1 MITLY
6 PDQNKFIAQ
15 IRKKISEKHKHII
28 CQAPTG
34 FGKTVCFSYI
44 AHHALTKGNRVLII
58 TDRTELLTET
68 GGTLQEFGM
77 KPVFIEAGT
86 MYPPRPYDR
95 LVVGMAQTMR
105 RRIDTVKH
113 GKAWRD
119 WFASFDV
126 VIIDECHKQEFNDFF
141 CLEKD
146 GANVAESLFNGAIVL
161 GFTATPQRTGNM
173 RQLGEDYTTMVLGPT
188 TDELI
193 KMGRLMPDRY
203 YSIKG
208 ADLDGIKMNSKGD
221 FDEGAAYER
230 FKRPEL
236 FAGVVDNWL
245 KLTPNTCTIVFC
257 VNIQHCIDT
266 AEEFNKR
273 GIKAKFVTSEVARP
287 KIPEHPTEANLAR
300 YEKHLGEFE
309 RYQAAFKLY
318 SGDRIE
324 VINEW
329 KEWGFYVLI
338 NAGIL
343 TTGFNHKPIQTVI
356 INRVTISDNLW
367 LQMIGR
373 GSRPSKETDKQ
384 LFNILDFGNHGVRLG
399 KYRERRE
406 YSLIHKTSKGGGV
419 APIKECGDQKRPG
432 VKANPETGY
441 TPDKSGRPGCGCF
454 IAASVMI
461 CPFCGY
467 TYDTEKELIA
477 AELVLM
483 DYDILPQNNVHIKE
497 PDKWRE
503 IESQAASRGYKDG
516 WVVANILARHG
527 VDELINYAQ
536 AKGHQSGWVYRMQKR
551 YGGKVTAIIK

>member
-1 MITLY
+1 MIILY
-6 PDQNKFIAQ
+6 PDQQKFILE
-15 IRKKISEKHKHII
+15 IRRRISEKHKHLI

-44 AHHALTKGNRVLII
+44 AHHALTKGNSVLII
-58 TDRTELLTET
+58 TDRTELLCET
-68 GGTLQEFGM
+68 GGTLEEFGM

-105 RRIDTVKH
+105 RRIDANRH
-113 GKAWRD
+113 RKAWRE

-141 CLEKD
+141 YMEAD
-146 GANVAESLFNGAIVL
+146 GSNVAENLFNGAIVL

-188 TDELI
+188 TEELI
-193 KMGRLMPDRY
+193 KWGRLMPDKY

-208 ADLDGIKMNSKGD
+208 AELDGIKMNSKGD
-221 FDEGAAYER
+221 FDENAAYER

-245 KLTPNTCTIVFC
+245 NIAPNTCTIVFC

-273 GIKAKFVTSEVARP
+273 GIKAKFVTSDVARP
-287 KIPEHPTEANLAR
+287 KVPDHPTEANLAR
-300 YEKHLGEFE
+300 YEKHLCEYE
-309 RYQAAFKLY
+309 RYQEAFRRY
-318 SGDRIE
+318 SGDRTE
-324 VINEW
+324 VINQW
-329 KEWGFYVLI
+329 KRGEYHVLI

-373 GSRPSKETDKQ
+373 GSRPTIGKEY
-384 LFNILDFGNHGVRLG
+384 FNILDFGNHGVRLG
-399 KYRERRE
+399 KYRDRRQ

-419 APIKECGDQKRPG
+419 APIKECGEQKRPG
-432 VKANPETGY
+432 IKPHPETGY

-454 IAASVMI
+454 IAASIMI

-467 TYDTEKELIA
+467 TYDKEKELLS

-483 DYDILPQNNVHIKE
+483 DYDILPKNNTIIRE
-497 PDKWRE
+497 PDKWVE
-503 IESQAASRGYKDG
+503 LESYAQSRGYKDG
-516 WVVANILARHG
+516 WIVANILAKHG
-527 VDELINYAQ
+527 VDELINYAH
-536 AKGHQSGWVYRMQKR
+536 AKGYQSGWVYRMQKR
-551 YGGKVTAIIK
+551 YGGKVMVTVKE